1 MTTSSIPPAITDR
14 LMRRIAWRLAP
25 LMIVMYVA
33 NQLDRANIGYAS
45 LTMNAE
51 LGLTAAQY
59 GLAASLFFLGYIL
72 FEVPSNLC
80 AHRFGARVWM
90 TRILLTWGTVSS
102 LTSLVPN
109 ATWLYAARF
118 VLGVCEAGLFPGM
131 VYYMTLWMPA
141 RNRVWMMSLFITA
154 IPLTGVLGAP
164 ISTWLMTHLTLFGLT
179 GWRAM
184 IFLEGL
190 PSIALGIVAWF
201 CLADNPASARWLSAA
216 EKAEIAAALRA
227 ERTAAT
233 TSASP
238 VTPWETLRNARVWAL
253 GVVYF
258 GMNTGVIGLLYFLP
272 LVVKSFEAAFHVKYS
287 VIDVGLVTAIPFGTA
302 VILTLIWG
310 HIVSRRHVT
319 AMHVA
324 GPLLVCAAALSVA
337 LLLNSPYQAVIAFAI
352 GTSACFCTMST
363 FWQLPSRFLTDRAA
377 AAGIALITGI
387 GVSSGFLL
395 PYFIGWIKDVT
406 GTFAPAFIAIAAMMV
421 IAAAVVIMLE
431 ARLRVEAA
439 ASVAVASE

>member
-1 MTTSSIPPAITDR
+1 MATSFTPPAISDR
-14 LMRRIAWRLAP
+14 LMKRVVWRLAP
-25 LMIVMYVA
+25 LMIVMYIA
-33 NQLDRANIGYAS
+33 NQLDRANVGYAA

-102 LTSLVPN
+102 LTSLAPN
-109 ATWLYAARF
+109 GTWLYAARF
-118 VLGVCEAGLFPGM
+118 VLGACEAGLFPGM

-141 RNRVWMMSLFITA
+141 RNRVMMMSLFITA
-154 IPLTGVLGAP
+154 IPLTGTLGAP
-164 ISTWLMTHLTLFGLT
+164 ISTWLMTHATIFGLT

-190 PSIALGIVAWF
+190 PSITLGIVAWF
-201 CLADNPASARWLSAA
+201 FLDDGPASARWLSSVD
-216 EKAEIAAALRA
+216 KAEISAALLA
-227 ERTAAT
+227 ERNAAT

-238 VTPWETLRNARVWAL
+238 VTIWQTLRNPRVWAL

-258 GMNTGVIGLLYFLP
+258 GMNSGVIGLLYFLP
-272 LVVKSFEAAFHVKYS
+272 QVVKSFESAFHVKYS
-287 VIDVGLVTAIPFGTA
+287 ITDVGLITAIPFGCS
-302 VILTLIWG
+302 VIAMLVWG
-310 HIVSRRHVT
+310 RIVSRRRIGAV
-319 AMHVA
+319 HVA

-337 LLLNSPYQAVIAFAI
+337 LRLQSPYQAIVAFAI

-377 AAGIALITGI
+377 AAGIALITSI
-387 GVSSGFLL
+387 GVFSGFLL
-395 PYFIGWIKDVT
+395 PYFIGWVKDVT
-406 GTFAPAFIAIAAMMV
+406 GTFALAFVAIAATMV
-421 IAAAVVIMLE
+421 VASAVVFMLE
-431 ARLRVEAA
+431 ARLRVEAVP
-439 ASVAVASE
+439 SPVASE

>member
-1 MTTSSIPPAITDR
+1 
-14 LMRRIAWRLAP
+14 
-25 LMIVMYVA
+25 
-33 NQLDRANIGYAS
+33 
-45 LTMNAE
+45 
-51 LGLTAAQY
+51 
-59 GLAASLFFLGYIL
+59 
-72 FEVPSNLC
+72 
-80 AHRFGARVWM
+80 
-90 TRILLTWGTVSS
+90 
-102 LTSLVPN
+102 
-109 ATWLYAARF
+109 
-118 VLGVCEAGLFPGM
+118 
-131 VYYMTLWMPA
+131 
-141 RNRVWMMSLFITA
+141 
-154 IPLTGVLGAP
+154 
-164 ISTWLMTHLTLFGLT
+164 
-179 GWRAM
+179 
-184 IFLEGL
+184 
-190 PSIALGIVAWF
+190 
-201 CLADNPASARWLSAA
+201 
-216 EKAEIAAALRA
+216 
-227 ERTAAT
+227 
-233 TSASP
+233 
-238 VTPWETLRNARVWAL
+238 
-253 GVVYF
+253 
-258 GMNTGVIGLLYFLP
+258 LLYFLP

-310 HIVSRRHVT
+310 HIVSRRRIT